1 MNDINKAKIL
11 YLKYK
16 IKESN
21 EYIGNGTDALEEVS
35 KYIKSGFDNLKAIN
49 TVEIRSQIEYNIYK
63 KTEYPG
69 GLWLSKQ
76 KYIYQIYAT
85 IIGVLDARYDSYNR
99 MLNFEEE
106 RIFKNE
112 DEINNYKE
120 NIKLI
125 LNKRNKIVNDYYDII
140 SSDGLDII
148 KETIE
153 EVPFYKQFVKLSDD
167 MTTNYYSG
175 NLQGEFMFSYLLGYN
190 KSLFF
195 CENELIEIYDD
206 LINDYKKVTL
216 QKEYH
221 NRLVKKLVFK
231 KED

>member
-16 IKESN
+16 IKESQ
-21 EYIGNGTDALEEVS
+21 EYNGNGTDALEEVS

-49 TVEIRSQIEYNIYK
+49 TVETRSQIEYNIYK

-69 GLWLSKQ
+69 FLWLSKQ

-140 SSDGLDII
+140 SSDELDII
-148 KETIE
+148 KETIK
-153 EVPFYKQFVKLSDD
+153 EVPFHKQFVKLSDD
-167 MTTNYYSG
+167 MTTHYYSG

-195 CENELIEIYDD
+195 YENELIEIYDD

>member
-16 IKESN
+16 IKENN

-49 TVEIRSQIEYNIYK
+49 TVETRSQIEYNIYK
-63 KTEYPG
+63 KTEYPA

-153 EVPFYKQFVKLSDD
+153 EVPFHKQFVKLSDD

>member
-1 MNDINKAKIL
+1 
-11 YLKYK
+11 
-16 IKESN
+16 
-21 EYIGNGTDALEEVS
+21 
-35 KYIKSGFDNLKAIN
+35 
-49 TVEIRSQIEYNIYK
+49 
-63 KTEYPG
+63 
-69 GLWLSKQ
+69 
-76 KYIYQIYAT
+76 
-85 IIGVLDARYDSYNR
+85 

-140 SSDGLDII
+140 SSDELDII

-153 EVPFYKQFVKLSDD
+153 EVPFHKQFVKLSDD
-167 MTTNYYSG
+167 MTTHYYSG

-195 CENELIEIYDD
+195 YENELIEIYDD

-221 NRLVKKLVFK
+221 NRLVKKLVFE

>member
-21 EYIGNGTDALEEVS
+21 EYNGNGTDALEEVS

-49 TVEIRSQIEYNIYK
+49 TVETRSQIEYNIYK

-69 GLWLSKQ
+69 FLWLSKQ

-140 SSDGLDII
+140 SSDELDII

-153 EVPFYKQFVKLSDD
+153 EVPFHKQFVKLSDD

-195 CENELIEIYDD
+195 YENELIEIYDD

>member
-21 EYIGNGTDALEEVS
+21 EYNGNGTDALEEVS

-49 TVEIRSQIEYNIYK
+49 TVETRSQIEYNIYK

-69 GLWLSKQ
+69 FLWLSKQ

-106 RIFKNE
+106 SIFKNE

-140 SSDGLDII
+140 SSDELDII
-148 KETIE
+148 KETIK
-153 EVPFYKQFVKLSDD
+153 EVPFHKQFVKLSDD
-167 MTTNYYSG
+167 MTTHYYSG

-195 CENELIEIYDD
+195 YENELIEIYDD

>member
-21 EYIGNGTDALEEVS
+21 EYNGNGTDALEEVS

-49 TVEIRSQIEYNIYK
+49 TVETRSQIEYNIYK
-63 KTEYPG
+63 KTKYPG

-112 DEINNYKE
+112 DEINNYKK

-140 SSDGLDII
+140 SSDELDII

-153 EVPFYKQFVKLSDD
+153 EVPFHKQFVKLSDD

-195 CENELIEIYDD
+195 YENELIEIYDD

>member
-21 EYIGNGTDALEEVS
+21 EYNGNGTDALEEVS

-49 TVEIRSQIEYNIYK
+49 TVETRSQIEYNIYK

-69 GLWLSKQ
+69 FLWLSKQ

-140 SSDGLDII
+140 SSDELDII
-148 KETIE
+148 KETIK
-153 EVPFYKQFVKLSDD
+153 EVPFHKQFVKLSDD
-167 MTTNYYSG
+167 MTTHYYSG

-195 CENELIEIYDD
+195 YENELIEIYDD

>member
-21 EYIGNGTDALEEVS
+21 EYNGNGTDALEEVS

-49 TVEIRSQIEYNIYK
+49 TVETRSQIEYNIYK
-63 KTEYPG
+63 QIEYHG

-153 EVPFYKQFVKLSDD
+153 EVPFHKQFVKLSDD

>member
-16 IKESN
+16 IKENN
-21 EYIGNGTDALEEVS
+21 EYNGNGTDALEEVS

-49 TVEIRSQIEYNIYK
+49 TVETRSQIEYNIYK
-63 KTEYPG
+63 KAEYPG
-69 GLWLSKQ
+69 ALWLSKQ

-120 NIKLI
+120 SIKLI

-140 SSDGLDII
+140 SSDELDII

-153 EVPFYKQFVKLSDD
+153 EVPFHKQFVKLSDD
-167 MTTNYYSG
+167 MTIHYYSG

-195 CENELIEIYDD
+195 CENELIKIYDD

-221 NRLVKKLVFK
+221 NRLVKKLVFE

>member
-1 MNDINKAKIL
+1 
-11 YLKYK
+11 
-16 IKESN
+16 
-21 EYIGNGTDALEEVS
+21 
-35 KYIKSGFDNLKAIN
+35 
-49 TVEIRSQIEYNIYK
+49 
-63 KTEYPG
+63 
-69 GLWLSKQ
+69 
-76 KYIYQIYAT
+76 
-85 IIGVLDARYDSYNR
+85 
-99 MLNFEEE
+99 
-106 RIFKNE
+106 
-112 DEINNYKE
+112 
-120 NIKLI
+120 
-125 LNKRNKIVNDYYDII
+125 
-140 SSDGLDII
+140 
-148 KETIE
+148 
-153 EVPFYKQFVKLSDD
+153 

>member
-21 EYIGNGTDALEEVS
+21 EYNGNGTDALEEVS

-49 TVEIRSQIEYNIYK
+49 TVETRSQIEYNIYK

-69 GLWLSKQ
+69 FLWLSKQ

-112 DEINNYKE
+112 DEINNYKK

-140 SSDGLDII
+140 SSDELDII

-153 EVPFYKQFVKLSDD
+153 EVPFHKQFVKLSDD

>member
-16 IKESN
+16 IKESQ
-21 EYIGNGTDALEEVS
+21 EYNGNGTDALEEVS

-49 TVEIRSQIEYNIYK
+49 TVETRSQIEYNIYK
-63 KTEYPG
+63 KAEYPG

-106 RIFKNE
+106 SIFKNE

-140 SSDGLDII
+140 SSDELDII

-153 EVPFYKQFVKLSDD
+153 EVPFHKQFVKLSDD

-195 CENELIEIYDD
+195 YENELIEIYDD

>member
-16 IKESN
+16 IKENN
-21 EYIGNGTDALEEVS
+21 EYNGNGTDALEEVS

-49 TVEIRSQIEYNIYK
+49 TVETRSQIEYNIYK
-63 KTEYPG
+63 KTKYPAA
-69 GLWLSKQ
+69 LWLSKQ

-85 IIGVLDARYDSYNR
+85 IIGVLDARYDDYNR

-106 RIFKNE
+106 QIFKNE

-140 SSDGLDII
+140 SSDELDII

-153 EVPFYKQFVKLSDD
+153 EVPFHKQFVKLSDD
-167 MTTNYYSG
+167 MTTHYYSG

-195 CENELIEIYDD
+195 YENELIEIYDD

-221 NRLVKKLVFK
+221 NRLVKKLVFE
-231 KED
+231 KEN

>member
-21 EYIGNGTDALEEVS
+21 EYNGNGTDALEEVS

-49 TVEIRSQIEYNIYK
+49 TVETRSQIEYNIYK

-69 GLWLSKQ
+69 FLWLSKQ

-112 DEINNYKE
+112 DEINNYKK

-140 SSDGLDII
+140 SSDELDII
-148 KETIE
+148 KEAIE
-153 EVPFYKQFVKLSDD
+153 EVPFHKQFVKLSDD

-221 NRLVKKLVFK
+221 NRLVKKLVFE

>member
-21 EYIGNGTDALEEVS
+21 EYNGNGTDALEEVS

-49 TVEIRSQIEYNIYK
+49 TVETRSQIEYNIYR

-69 GLWLSKQ
+69 FLWLSKQ

-85 IIGVLDARYDSYNR
+85 IIGVLDARYDDYNR

-140 SSDGLDII
+140 SSDELDII

-153 EVPFYKQFVKLSDD
+153 EVPFHKQFVKLSDD

-195 CENELIEIYDD
+195 YENELIEIYDD

>member
-16 IKESN
+16 IKENN
-21 EYIGNGTDALEEVS
+21 EYNGNGTDALEEVS

-49 TVEIRSQIEYNIYK
+49 TVETRSQIEYNIYK
-63 KTEYPG
+63 KNEYHG
-69 GLWLSKQ
+69 ALWLSKQ

-153 EVPFYKQFVKLSDD
+153 EVPFHKQFVKLSDD